1 MKSGKIALSTIIV
14 FAVLTVFAVST
25 VSAAPPAN
33 AVYFIPQHSTISAGP
48 SNNIT
53 VELRI
58 NTTDAINSWQADVSF
73 SPACVNITNVTFAWT
88 IGAPWAHHDN
98 HVTIGDAKATP
109 CVAGDMLLATL
120 TIYCEAWDCT
130 SPLNFSG
137 IDNATRLISCAGTNL
152 ATTWQNGTVTNEA
165 PPKFDTGPGSYPSI
179 MGIHRG
185 NFTPHRNVTVRQMYT
200 YPCAGTGGHSE
211 FVRIYGNSIDINGTW
226 NGYHGDYHNI
236 TFPHQ
241 FTLLANHTYNYTIK
255 TGSYPQ
261 IHHNRTLT
269 VLDGEITCTK
279 FTDANDE
286 VYYDWIPAIRLFL

>member
-1 MKSGKIALSTIIV
+1 MIVV

-25 VSAAPPAN
+25 VSASPPAN
-33 AVYFIPQHSTISAGP
+33 TVYFVPQHSTITGEP

-53 VELRI
+53 IELRV
-58 NTTDAINSWQADVSF
+58 NTTDAINNWNTYIEFDSI
-73 SPACVNITNVTFAWT
+73 CVNITGYSFAGSPISHT
-88 IGAPWAHHDN
+88 GGWAHHGNWID
-98 HVTIGDAKATP
+98 IGATKTTP
-109 CVAGDMLLATL
+109 DDSCVSGDMLLATL
-120 TIYCEAWDCT
+120 TIHCEAWECT
-130 SPLNFSG
+130 SPLNFTGTENVSKYIG
-137 IDNATRLISCAGTNL
+137 CAKVP
-152 ATTWQNGTVTNEA
+152 AFYPATWQNGTVTNEA
-165 PPKFDTGPGSYPSI
+165 LSKFDTGPGSYPSI